1 MLLLDV
7 RPENVYLQ
15 NHILIAK
22 QWKMVE
28 SDVKWLFNATGFLT
42 EFTFIVIYDETST
55 RDLSESILCLLDHL
69 QTCTYYVLLCLG
81 IIKILSLLESHGCS
95 DLLVL
100 DGGYENFLKLY
111 PYLCTNK

>member
-55 RDLSESILCLLDHL
+55 RDLSESILCLLDRL
-69 QTCTYYVLLCLG
+69 QTYLILCSFVFRYN
-81 IIKILSLLESHGCS
+81 KNS
-95 DLLVL
+95 
-100 DGGYENFLKLY
+100 FLIEISWL
-111 PYLCTNK
+111 